1 MARDYENLYE
11 YEEKNY
17 YKPVTVS
24 NVSSNIYIECESN
37 SDRNKTLSVEKYLN
51 KFRAY
56 LKNIIST
63 LKKSETQ
70 KIQLTIA
77 NTFISSIDNKE
88 ERVMHSKSDNIEI
101 MIMMKKMKF

>member
-37 SDRNKTLSVEKYLN
+37 SDRNKTLSVE
-51 KFRAY
+51 
-56 LKNIIST
+56 NILIN
-63 LKKSETQ
+63 SEH
-70 KIQLTIA
+70 I
-77 NTFISSIDNKE
+77 
-88 ERVMHSKSDNIEI
+88 
-101 MIMMKKMKF
+101 